1 MKQEGLN
8 TTEQQ
13 LQKAPQTIYSLMRTI
28 DSQKKVIESLAGQL
42 EDATQRNKLLTAQL
56 AWLQRQLFGRK
67 SEKYLP
73 IDERQLCLFS
83 QEEMGGMS
91 GAQAEEP
98 EAPAEQQ
105 PAEQPK
111 QQRPAPKTKTRQSY
125 DNLPILKEHYY
136 EPEGIDLSRYRKIG
150 EEVTYVV
157 EFKPGMLYRVAH
169 IRPKYGLKDS
179 TEDVE
184 RGQGV
189 IIAPMPLLPI
199 YKGIPGAS
207 LLAEILLQK
216 YEYHLPFYR
225 QIKQFAHLGMTSLK
239 ETTLV
244 GWFKRTMELLRPL
257 YDTLVEQVFKSDYCQ
272 ADETTVGV
280 INNAKHQA
288 SKEYLWMVRDVMERQ
303 VVFFYDGGS
312 RAGSVIKDLTDQHHF
327 KGYLQCDGFSG
338 YTAAYKPGGSVTLVN
353 CLVHIRRHFERA
365 LDENRKEASWFL
377 RKIQELYRVEH
388 ECDQAGLSAEQ
399 RQQVRL
405 ERSKPLMEQMRT
417 WIEAKALQYSPRTL
431 LGQAIGY
438 AYTRW
443 SNMEHVLEDGRL
455 KLDNNLAE
463 NEIRPITLGR
473 KNYLFCGN
481 HEAAGNLCVIASL
494 LATCRNHDVNPRL
507 YLNDI
512 IARMP
517 AMEKASRE
525 QLIELLPHRWIKA
538 HAEASVKNI
547 RENSK

>member
-1 MKQEGLN
+1 MKQEGVN
-8 TTEQQ
+8 TANQQ
-13 LQKAPQTIYSLMRTI
+13 LQQAMQTI
-28 DSQKKVIESLAGQL
+28 DSMKKIIESLTGQL
-42 EDATQRNKLLTAQL
+42 EEAHQQNNLLTAQL
-56 AWLQRQLFGRK
+56 AWCKRQMFGRK
-67 SEKYLP
+67 SEKFLP

-83 QEEMGGMS
+83 EEQMAAMLAPQPQE
-91 GAQAEEP
+91 P
-98 EAPAEQQ
+98 EQQ
-105 PAEQPK
+105 PEPQPDEQSKP
-111 QQRPAPKTKTRQSY
+111 QRPARQSKTRQNY
-125 DNLPILKEHYY
+125 DNLPILEEYY
-136 EPEGIDLSRYRKIG
+136 HEPEGIDLSRYRKIG
-150 EEVTYVV
+150 EEVTFVV
-157 EFKPGMLYRVAH
+157 EHKPGMLYRVKH
-169 IRPKYGLKDS
+169 VRPKYGLKDS

-189 IIAPMPLLPI
+189 LIAPMPLLPI

-207 LLAEILLQK
+207 LLSEILLQK
-216 YEYHLPFYR
+216 YEYHIPFYR
-225 QIKQFAHLGMTSLK
+225 QIKQFAHLGMTGLK

-244 GWFKRTMELLRPL
+244 GWFKRSMELLRPL

-280 INNAKHQA
+280 INHGKHQA

-303 VVFFYDGGS
+303 VVFFYDEGS
-312 RAGSVIKDLTDQHHF
+312 RAGSVIKDLTDKHHF
-327 KGYLQCDGFSG
+327 QGYLQCDGFSG
-338 YTAAYKPGGSVTLVN
+338 YTAAYKPGGGVTLVN

-377 RKIQELYRVEH
+377 RKIQELYRIEH
-388 ECDQAGLSAEQ
+388 ECDEKELSITQ
-399 RQQVRL
+399 RQQVRQQQ
-405 ERSKPLMEQMRT
+405 SKPLMNEMRQ
-417 WIEAKALQYSPRTL
+417 WMESKSLQYSQRTL
-431 LGQAIGY
+431 LGQAVGY

-481 HEAAGNLCVIASL
+481 HKAAGNLCVIASL
-494 LATCRNHDVNPRL
+494 LATCRNHHVNPRL

-517 AMEKASRE
+517 AMEKASAE
-525 QLIELLPHRWIKA
+525 QLIELLPHRWIKT
-538 HAEASVKNI
+538 HDEAIVKDI
-547 RENSK
+547 RTESK